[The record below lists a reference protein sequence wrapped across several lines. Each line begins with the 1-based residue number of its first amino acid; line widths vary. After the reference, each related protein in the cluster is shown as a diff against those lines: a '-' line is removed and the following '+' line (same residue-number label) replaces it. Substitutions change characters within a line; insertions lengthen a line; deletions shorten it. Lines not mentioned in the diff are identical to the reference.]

1 MKIYFMLAFTRSGA
15 SEANPTLVETFDIL
29 RGRGVELEIG
39 VANELVLDPTSMR
52 AEHDLYVLKS
62 HTQLWMSIAGILHG
76 ANARMLNPYL
86 SCVAVH
92 NKIVVERRLR
102 AARIPIPHA
111 WVTGNLTLLR
121 SVVEE
126 RPLFIKP
133 YVGGRGAG
141 VRLVR
146 TPDELDALG
155 IPEQPMLV
163 QEYVPGDELKVY
175 VIGHEVFAIR
185 KTPTD
190 GATERALLPV
200 DDAVERIALR
210 CGRVF
215 ALGLYGLDVLLGPD
229 GPVVIDL
236 NYFPSYKG
244 VPYAAERLAEYIHAY
259 AAGDIAELAPSKSDS
274 AASALAEAAASVWA
288 MRWP

>member
-1 MKIYFMLAFTRSGA
+1 MKIYFMLAFTRSGP

-39 VANELVLDPTSMR
+39 VANELVLDPSSMK

-76 ANARMLNPYL
+76 TNARMLNPYL

-111 WVTGNLTLLR
+111 WVTGNLNLLR
-121 SVVEE
+121 AIVEE

-146 TPDELDALG
+146 NPDELDALG

-190 GATERALLPV
+190 GAAERTLLDV
-200 DDAVERIALR
+200 DDDVERIALR
-210 CGRVF
+210 CGKVF

-244 VPYAAERLAEYIHAY
+244 VPYAADRLAEYIYAY
-259 AAGDIAELAPSKSDS
+259 AAGDIAELAPSRADS
-274 AASALAEAAASVWA
+274 AAWALGETAASVWA

>member
-1 MKIYFMLAFTRSGA
+1 MKIYVMLSFTRGTP
-15 SEANPTLVETFDIL
+15 EANVILVDTFEIL
-29 RGRGVELEIG
+29 RSRGVELQIG
-39 VANELVLDPTSMR
+39 VANELVIDPSSLK
-52 AEHDLYVLKS
+52 AQDDLYVLKS
-62 HTQLWMSIAGILHG
+62 HTQLWLSIAGILHG
-76 ANARMLNPYL
+76 TNARMLNPYL

-92 NKIVVERRLR
+92 NKIVAERRLR
-102 AARIPIPHA
+102 AARIPTPHA
-111 WVTGNLTLLR
+111 WVTGDLNLLR
-121 SVVEE
+121 TTVSE

-146 TPDELDALG
+146 NPDELAALG
-155 IPEQPMLV
+155 VPEQPMLV

-175 VIGHEVFAIR
+175 VIGDEVFAIR

-190 GATERALLPV
+190 GSAERTLLPV
-200 DDAVERIALR
+200 SDDVRRIALR

-215 ALGLYGLDVLLGPD
+215 ALGLYGLDVLLSPK

-244 VPYAAERLAEYIHAY
+244 VPDAAIRLAEYILAY
-259 AAGDIAELAPSKSDS
+259 AAGDIPELVPSKSDS
-274 AASALAEAAASVWA
+274 TAQVTGDAAAPSVWS

>member
-1 MKIYFMLAFTRSGA
+1 MKIYFMLAFARSGD

-29 RGRGVELEIG
+29 RARGVELEIG

-52 AEHDLYVLKS
+52 AEHNLYVLKS

-86 SCVAVH
+86 SCVAVQ

-111 WVTGNLTLLR
+111 WVTGNLGLLR
-121 SVVEE
+121 EIVAE
-126 RPLFIKP
+126 RPLFVKP
-133 YVGGRGAG
+133 YIGGRGAG

-146 TPDELDALG
+146 SPEELDALG
-155 IPEQPMLV
+155 IPEQPMLI

-175 VIGHEVFAIR
+175 VIGREVFAIR

-190 GATERALLPV
+190 GAPDRTLLDV
-200 DDAVERIALR
+200 GEDVERIALR
-210 CGRVF
+210 CGKVF
-215 ALGLYGLDVLLGPD
+215 ALGLYGLDVLLGPE

-244 VPYAAERLAEYIHAY
+244 VPYAADRLAEYIYGY
-259 AAGDIAELAPSKSDS
+259 ACGDIAELAPSTSDS
-274 AASALAEAAASVWA
+274 MAAAVGEAAASVWA